1 MLDGKI
7 LTAVLASLA
16 MIGTAMNG
24 GHVDSSELQDIRKNP
39 LSTNFDRFM
48 PGSLGAFTQQYMQ
61 NPEPDTAL
69 EAELMIGDVAGQ
81 NFRLSSGTMKAN
93 NLTKIKTNRRQ
104 ITSDSDLEFNGFS
117 GKINLGQPTDI
128 EGSAESIITNGVN
141 ISGGFDIKE
150 DLDTDKIVLTNVT
163 RSKISLKKVS
173 GLVRS
178 DSISTNITK
187 DNLELNIN
195 SFSGNMTIY
204 PKTGKLLL
212 SGKVDKMN
220 AGSISLD

>member
-39 LSTNFDRFM
+39 LSTNFDKLM
-48 PGSLGAFTQQYMQ
+48 PGSLGAFSAMMQ

-81 NFRLSSGTMKAN
+81 TLRLSSGTMKAD
-93 NLTKIKTNRRQ
+93 NLTKIKAGRRQ
-104 ITSDSDLEFNGFS
+104 ITSTSDLEFNQYS
-117 GKINLGQPTDI
+117 GKINFGKPTNI
-128 EGSAESIITNGVN
+128 EGSSESIITNDVN
-141 ISGGFDIKE
+141 ISGGFEIKE
-150 DLDTDKIVLTNVT
+150 ELDTDKIVLTNVT

-173 GLVRS
+173 GLIKS

-195 SFSGNMTIY
+195 SFSGNMTIHS
-204 PKTGKLLL
+204 KTGKMIL
-212 SGKVDKMN
+212 SGEVDKMD